1 MTSENCLT
9 VESLYGCPYFFG
21 KLYDEQENEKLLSAV
36 ENDQKFLCLLM
47 ILKFSDTQN
56 GWCLRIAI
64 YHENIGVKI

>member
-21 KLYDEQENEKLLSAV
+21 KLYDEHVV